1 MSLLAIGLSHR
12 STPVEL
18 LERVV
23 LDDEAIIKLLG
34 NLVAAEHV
42 DEALVLATCNRLEV
56 HAEVRKFHGG
66 VQEVSEQ
73 LAAHTGVDLETLTE
87 HLYVHYE
94 DRAVQHL
101 FAVAAG
107 LDSMVVGEQQILGQ
121 LRSALIVA
129 RGEQTVARTLG
140 SVVDNALRVGKR
152 AHSETDIDRA
162 GRSLVAVGIG
172 LAAEALGGLA
182 GKKAVVVGAGAMSAL
197 AATELRAR
205 DIGVLSIVNRTL
217 VRAERLAAQ
226 VDGRPLAMP
235 ALNGVIHH
243 ADVVVSC
250 TGSVG
255 SVVSAEALADRGG
268 RPVFVLDLALPR
280 DVDPAAG
287 DLPDVTIADLDSLG
301 SVLAGAAVAKDVE
314 AVRKIVTEEVGAYLA
329 RQRADRVAPTVVA
342 LRERAQQ
349 VVDAELNRLLG
360 RLPDA
365 DERITNEVRTTVER
379 VVDKLLH
386 APTVRVKELAEEPGG
401 DSYAEA
407 LRELFALDPSATE
420 AVARAAVVVEESA
433 LDSDDAAPVDAPAP
447 AADPDVEPSPFVPA
461 PSPVF
466 EPLEDDD
473 S

>member
-18 LERVV
+18 LEKVV
-23 LDDEAIIKLLG
+23 IDTEAIAKLLG
-34 NLVAAEHV
+34 DLVSAEHV
-42 DEALVLATCNRLEV
+42 SEALVLATCNRLEI
-56 HAEVRKFHGG
+56 HAEVSKFHGG

-121 LRSALIVA
+121 LRAALNHA
-129 RGEQTVARTLG
+129 RAEQTVGRSLG
-140 SVVDNALRVGKR
+140 PAADAALRVGKR
-152 AHSETDIDRA
+152 AHTETGIDRA
-162 GRSLVAVGIG
+162 GRSLVVVGIDLAEAAVGD
-172 LAAEALGGLA
+172 LT
-182 GKKAVVVGAGAMSAL
+182 GKSAVVVGAGSMSAL
-197 AATELRAR
+197 AATELRDR
-205 DIGVLSIVNRTL
+205 GIETLSIVNRTIAH
-217 VRAERLAAQ
+217 AERLASQ
-226 VDGRPLAMP
+226 VGGRALAMP
-235 ALNGVIHH
+235 ALNGAIHH
-243 ADVVVSC
+243 ADIVVSC
-250 TGSVG
+250 TGAVG
-255 SVVSAEALADRGG
+255 TVVSADALAERGG
-268 RPVFVLDLALPR
+268 RPVFVLDLAMPR
-280 DVDPAAG
+280 DVSPAAAE
-287 DLPDVTIADLDSLG
+287 LPDVTVADLDSLG
-301 SVLAGAAVAKDVE
+301 AVLAGAAVQADIE
-314 AVRKIVTEEVGAYLA
+314 AVRRIVTDEVGGYLA
-329 RQRADRVAPTVVA
+329 KQRADRVAPTVVA

-349 VVDAELNRLLG
+349 VVDSELTRLLS
-360 RLPDA
+360 RLPDT
-365 DERITNEVRTTVER
+365 DDVITREVRTTVER

-433 LDSDDAAPVDAPAP
+433 PYDDRSAA
-447 AADPDVEPSPFVPA
+447 EPSPFKVVA
-461 PSPVF
+461 PPSLDDV
-466 EPLEDDD
+466 EDDD

>member
-23 LDDEAIIKLLG
+23 VDADAITKLLG
-34 NLVAAEHV
+34 DLVAAEHV
-42 DEALVLATCNRLEV
+42 SEALVLTTCNRLEV
-56 HAEVRKFHGG
+56 HAEVSKFHGG
-66 VQEVSEQ
+66 VQDVSEQ

-121 LRSALIVA
+121 LRAAVNLA
-129 RGEQTVARTLG
+129 RSEQTLG
-140 SVVDNALRVGKR
+140 RALGPAADMALRVGKR

-162 GRSLVAVGIG
+162 GRSLVSVGVS
-172 LAAEALGGLA
+172 LAAASLGDLS
-182 GKKAVVVGAGAMSAL
+182 GKSAVVVGAGSMSSL
-197 AATELRAR
+197 AATELKAR
-205 DIGVLSIVNRTL
+205 GVGTISIVNRTL
-217 VRAERLAAQ
+217 VTAERLAAQ
-226 VDGRPLAMP
+226 VEGRALAMP
-235 ALNGVIHH
+235 ALRSVIPH
-243 ADVVVSC
+243 ADLVISC
-250 TGSVG
+250 TGAVG
-255 SVVSAEALADRGG
+255 TVISAEALSNRDG

-280 DVDPAAG
+280 DVDPQAA
-287 DLPDVTIADLDSLG
+287 DLPDVTVADLDSLG
-301 SVLAGAAVAKDVE
+301 SVLEGAAIEADVE
-314 AVRKIVTEEVGAYLA
+314 AVRRIVTDEVGAYLA
-329 RQRADRVAPTVVA
+329 KQRADRVAPTVVA

-349 VVDAELNRLLG
+349 VVDAELTRLIG
-360 RLPDA
+360 RLPNA
-365 DERITNEVRTTVER
+365 DEAVTRELRNTVER

-407 LRELFALDPSATE
+407 LRELFALDRSATE
-420 AVARAAVVVEESA
+420 AVARAAVVVEEGGY
-433 LDSDDAAPVDAPAP
+433 DGTRPA
-447 AADPDVEPSPFVPA
+447 EPSPFRVVQPA
-461 PSPVF
+461 SPDDAV
-466 EPLEDDD
+466 EPQ